1 MAEQEARKKWD
12 RAYSDRPKNKGG
24 RPKEDEQS
32 RIFFF
37 EVLKETGGKLPKY
50 QRHKSY
56 WVDEVN
62 KKWLKQTGRQRDPRA
77 IGRAIQ
83 PIIEKLPPAYKPSR
97 EQTMGIRDPFEFT
110 EEMFQKNLDAMIG
123 HIHIPRIKK
132 EVPFIDLWD
141 LGLSKYPRV
150 YKKITKNYAKDS
162 LLKLFIDVHIRV
174 CKLLLKMANTPA
186 SRGQQIRWLRQALPM
201 YFEP

>member
-1 MAEQEARKKWD
+1 
-12 RAYSDRPKNKGG
+12 
-24 RPKEDEQS
+24 
-32 RIFFF
+32 
-37 EVLKETGGKLPKY
+37 
-50 QRHKSY
+50 
-56 WVDEVN
+56 
-62 KKWLKQTGRQRDPRA
+62 
-77 IGRAIQ
+77 
-83 PIIEKLPPAYKPSR
+83 
-97 EQTMGIRDPFEFT
+97 
-110 EEMFQKNLDAMIG
+110 MFQKNLDAMIG